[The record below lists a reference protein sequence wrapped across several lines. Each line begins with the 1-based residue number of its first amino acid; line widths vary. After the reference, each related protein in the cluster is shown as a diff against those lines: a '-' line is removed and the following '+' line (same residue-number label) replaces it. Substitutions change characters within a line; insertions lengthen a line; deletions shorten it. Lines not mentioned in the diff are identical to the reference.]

1 MTKMLSVISV
11 FAAAILLCAGVSGNY
26 AFAKPSV
33 KDDSK
38 TSMSAS
44 EKSKFVANAKALSDE
59 TRKKALEKIHKDST
73 TKKSDAKKQLA
84 LEAKAI
90 ADAKKKLVL
99 YKTKVK
105 K

>member
-11 FAAAILLCAGVSGNY
+11 FAAAILLCAGVSGS

-38 TSMSAS
+38 TSISPS
-44 EKSKFVANAKALSDE
+44 EKDKFVANAKALADE
-59 TRKKALEKIHKDST
+59 TRKKALEKIHKDSI